1 MSPEPESKTPP
12 TFTLL
17 NIFITKAAYEFLGGD
32 DFKIGLKPPK
42 LNVSLE
48 MIAGVKLLAVQTA
61 DGAGHGAVVELNTT
75 LKPDMEWQPYSL
87 EIKIMGMFQTLN
99 GSVDELMVFCQ
110 KAAPSILFPY
120 IRETAH
126 RLTMDA
132 PGGAIRLDPM
142 NISTLLNQ
150 NPWSVSEIT
159 PSSSELQPSSSQSAT
174 ASTNSKMQP

>member
-1 MSPEPESKTPP
+1 MSPDPESKGPP

-17 NIFITKAAYEFLGGD
+17 NIFVTKAAYEFLGGD
-32 DFKIGLKPPK
+32 DFKIGARPPR
-42 LNVSLE
+42 LNVNLE

-61 DGAGHGAVVELNTT
+61 EGAGHGAVVELNT
-75 LKPDMEWQPYSL
+75 KIIPDMEWQPYRL
-87 EIKIMGMFQTLN
+87 EVKIMGMFQTLN
-99 GSVDELMVFCQ
+99 GSVEELMVFCQ

-132 PGGAIRLDPM
+132 PGGVIRLDPM

-150 NPWSVSEIT
+150 NPWSEASVTASATE
-159 PSSSELQPSSSQSAT
+159 PQQPSSQSAS
-174 ASTNSKMQP
+174 ASPETEPQP